1 MTAIR
6 EDGAAALAGLADAY
20 SMTGAAWELGP
31 NQIYDRLSER
41 VVGNAGIDW
50 SGRRVLDVGAGTG
63 AGSRAL
69 RSAGARPIATD
80 VASGM
85 LRAATPATPS
95 AVADA
100 RALPIADAAVDGYLA
115 AFCLNHLVDPEVALR
130 EAVRVVRPTGP
141 ILVTAYAADDHHP
154 VKAAVET
161 AAAEAGWRAPRW
173 AEVVRAD
180 ATPLLAT
187 VDGALAVAALVPL
200 RGPRAEAITV
210 DFGDLGPAALVAW
223 RLGMAQMAPF
233 VRRLDPDARSH
244 LVTRAR
250 ALLGD
255 APPLTRRII
264 VLQACA

>member
-1 MTAIR
+1 MTATQ
-6 EDGAAALAGLADAY
+6 DDATAALAGLADAY

-31 NQIYDRLSER
+31 NQIYDRLSAR
-41 VVGNAGIDW
+41 VVDGTSIDW

-69 RSAGARPIATD
+69 RAAGARPIATD
-80 VASGM
+80 VAAGM
-85 LRAATPATPS
+85 LRAATPPTPS

-130 EAVRVVRPTGP
+130 EAARVVRPTGP

-161 AAAEAGWRAPRW
+161 AAAELGWRAPSW
-173 AEVVRAD
+173 AEVMRAD

-187 VDGALAVAALVPL
+187 VDGALAVAARVPL
-200 RGPRAEAITV
+200 QAAQAEATAV
-210 DFGDLGPAALVAW
+210 DFGDLGPAALLAW

-233 VRRLDPDARSH
+233 VSRLDPDARAQ

-255 APPLTRRII
+255 APPLVRRIV
-264 VLQACA
+264 VLHGRA